1 MAIIANKFLYFPS
14 LAKYNAKKDEIADGS
29 IVFVD
34 QPAVA
39 ESGTQGEAGYVAPIA
54 AKRFIATHGK
64 EFETNFDPATINA
77 AIEALDGRLDT
88 LEAGD
93 TVSGSVAYAVKTLS
107 NTIMGLLG
115 TGFDTT
121 DTVAKGISD
130 VNDRIDGLDLT
141 EVKETG
147 KAIIA
152 VSQANGQ
159 VSAEAGDI
167 AAAHVAVA
175 DSAEKFTG
183 TTVEAVLA
191 EIDTAYKAAIAAL
204 DFTDTPAVKKVVTG
218 VSEENGVISVSRK
231 ELKSTD
237 KTVTIT
243 QATTSDDIDFAVN
256 IDGTTILKD
265 ANTGVL
271 SVASSALVQYVGDGK
286 TVAVGAE
293 SNGEKQISTT
303 IKIAEVTTGLNS
315 NVEKAW
321 DLVDANGDVIT
332 GSSRII
338 VKKDNSFVNGKI
350 GHVDDT
356 INASTGAI
364 TDGTGNAAIDLIY
377 KNNEGNYVLI
387 AIDIEQYLRE
397 AEFKDGLAVN
407 NHEVSVKLSSNTE
420 SAKYLKIQAITGE
433 NGAIELSGIDAAIAA
448 ASSSIAAKTTGHVTV
463 SSTSDAN
470 GTVYTIAENDIA
482 SAAGLAQE
490 ITDRQSGDA
499 TLLGANTDASTANT
513 IYGAKKGVEEAKA
526 AAATAKTVVNAK
538 TPSTDEHITV
548 TVTQDSTDSHDI
560 VTISE
565 NDIASAQLVGTI
577 PNGATATTV
586 TDYAAEVASDEANAA
601 ETAAKSY
608 ADAIKVNN
616 KTQTSQA
623 ITIDGGD
630 IALTGYTAKTGA
642 GSGDVTATDTVNAA
656 IKKVETKV
664 DNLDSASPFEYAS
677 GKESSHSTVL
687 KGENLNAQNEGEV
700 AIGKY
705 NVSRTGSTAAN
716 TTFTIGNGTSATPAN
731 AFEVRENGDVYVH
744 LPIGTLGADVYA
756 KLQEIIANEI
766 NWYEG

>member
-1 MAIIANKFLYFPS
+1 MAQTIFNKFLFYKTVDAFE
-14 LAKYNAKKDEIADGS
+14 NARDAEAFSPNS
-29 IVFVD
+29 IVFVG
-34 QPAVA
+34 QEKNTETNPALDEVH
-39 ESGTQGEAGYVAPIA
+39 
-54 AKRFIATHGK
+54 FIYTHGRR
-64 EFETNFDPATINA
+64 FDTDFDPATINA

-107 NTIMGLLG
+107 DTIMGLLG
-115 TGFDTT
+115 NGFDTT
-121 DTVAKGISD
+121 NTVTKKVSDNTSAIATLNGDNTTAGSVAKSIKD
-130 VNDRIDGLDLT
+130 AID
-141 EVKETG
+141 
-147 KAIIA
+147 
-152 VSQANGQ
+152 
-159 VSAEAGDI
+159 
-167 AAAHVAVA
+167 
-175 DSAEKFTG
+175 
-183 TTVEAVLA
+183 
-191 EIDTAYKAAIAAL
+191 AL

-243 QATTSDDIDFAVN
+243 QDTTSDDIDFVVN

-315 NVEKAW
+315 NVEQAW

-338 VKKDNSFVNGKI
+338 VKKDNSFINGKI

-387 AIDIEQYLRE
+387 TVDIEQYLKE

-407 NHEVSVKLSSNTE
+407 NHQVSVKLSSNTE

-448 ASSSIAAKTTGHVTV
+448 ASSSIASKTTGHVTV
-463 SSTSDAN
+463 SSTSNAN
-470 GTVYTIAENDIA
+470 GTVYTISESDIA
-482 SAAGLAQE
+482 SDAALTAEETRAKSAETAIDGAIGLTKGADNE
-490 ITDRQSGDA
+490 TRTWTNTTNYNGGSTA
-499 TLLGANTDASTANT
+499 TVKANMQAIDTQVKTNTDAIATLDDTAIKSIKVNNVDAT
-513 IYGAKKGVEEAKA
+513 VSSN
-526 AAATAKTVVNAK
+526 AAT
-538 TPSTDEHITV
+538 
-548 TVTQDSTDSHDI
+548 
-560 VTISE
+560 VTIDGADIKLDGYTKGSDDTAVAATDTINTALGKLE
-565 NDIASAQLVGTI
+565 NQVD
-577 PNGATATTV
+577 
-586 TDYAAEVASDEANAA
+586 DAEA
-601 ETAAKSY
+601 AAKSY
-608 ADAIKVNN
+608 ADDITVNGQS
-616 KTQTSQA
+616 QTNQA

-630 IALTGYTAKTGA
+630 INVTGYDVKTGA
-642 GSGDVTATDTVNAA
+642 GTGDVAATDTVNAA

-664 DNLDSASPFEYAS
+664 DSLTSGSPFVYS
-677 GKESSHSTVL
+677 NSLNKSTVL
-687 KGENLNAQNEGEV
+687 KNSNLTAQNESEV
-700 AIGKY
+700 AVGKY
-705 NVSRTGSTAAN
+705 NVS
-716 TTFTIGNGTSATPAN
+716 TSAKTQFSVGIGVAN
-731 AFEVRENGDVYVH
+731 AQKNGFEVQND
-744 LPIGTLGADVYA
+744 GTIIIYPYKTINNVKSFNSTSAI
-756 KLQEIIANEI
+756 LQEILSNEI
-766 NWYEG
+766 DWYEGD